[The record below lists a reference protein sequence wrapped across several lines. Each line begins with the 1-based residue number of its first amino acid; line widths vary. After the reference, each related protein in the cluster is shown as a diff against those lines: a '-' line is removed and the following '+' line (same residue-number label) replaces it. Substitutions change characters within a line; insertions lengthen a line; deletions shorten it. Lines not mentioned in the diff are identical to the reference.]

1 MTEKCGDISDITL
14 SPKFH
19 SDNNTAV
26 AEWKSDNVTDIVLSS
41 EFNFDNN
48 PAVTMHRSGNAR
60 LILKH

>member
-1 MTEKCGDISDITL
+1 MTEKCEDISDITL

-19 SDNNTAV
+19 SGNNTAV

-48 PAVTMHRSGNAR
+48 PAVTTHRSGNAR
-60 LILKH
+60 LILKY